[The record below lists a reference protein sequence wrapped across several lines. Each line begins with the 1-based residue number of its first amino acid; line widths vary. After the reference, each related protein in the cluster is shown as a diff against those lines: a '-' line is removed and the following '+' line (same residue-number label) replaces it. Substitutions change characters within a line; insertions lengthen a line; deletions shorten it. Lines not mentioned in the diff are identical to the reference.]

1 MRKIIISAA
10 GLGQRFK
17 QIGLNQPKYALKANG
32 KSLFYWSI
40 TSLRKFFDNEF
51 IFIFRKENYLEN
63 FIQEE
68 LKKLGIKK
76 YQIIL
81 IDHLTDGQAS
91 TVFLANEFIDD
102 NDEILIYNIDTHVN
116 PESLSDDIF
125 NHDGCIVTT
134 QIEGDKWS
142 FAKLGD
148 DNFVVEVSEKIKIS
162 DNASVGLYYFKKWQD
177 FKNTYLNNKN
187 EIIQKYR
194 EVYVCPMYQY
204 LINEGK
210 KITIFNI
217 DSKDF
222 TGLGTPE
229 EIELFDPSWLNNNL

>member
-17 QIGLNQPKYALKANG
+17 QIGLSQPKYALQANG

-40 TSLRKFFDNEF
+40 TSLKKFFDYEF

-63 FIQEE
+63 FIKEE
-68 LKKLGIKK
+68 LEKLGIKK
-76 YQIIL
+76 HQIIL
-81 IDHLTDGQAS
+81 LDHLTDGQAS
-91 TVFLANEFIDD
+91 TVFLADEFIDND
-102 NDEILIYNIDTHVN
+102 DEILIYNIDTHVN
-116 PESLSDDIF
+116 PESLNDDIF
-125 NHDGCIVTT
+125 NYDGCIVTT

-142 FAKLGD
+142 FAKLGN
-148 DNFVVEVSEKIKIS
+148 DNFVTEVSEKIKIS
-162 DNASVGLYYFKKWQD
+162 DNASVGLYYFRKWQD
-177 FKNTYLNNKN
+177 FKNVYLNNKN
-187 EIIQKYR
+187 EIIYKYK
-194 EVYVCPMYQY
+194 EAYVCPMYQY

-217 DSKDF
+217 NSKDF

-229 EIELFDPSWLNNNL
+229 EIDVFDPLWLKNNL